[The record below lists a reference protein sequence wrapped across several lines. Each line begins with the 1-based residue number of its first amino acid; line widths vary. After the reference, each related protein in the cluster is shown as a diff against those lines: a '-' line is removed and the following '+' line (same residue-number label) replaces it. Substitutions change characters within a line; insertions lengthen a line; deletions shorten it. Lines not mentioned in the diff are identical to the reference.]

1 MGFQSHLQVSF
12 PGSSNALETLYFLT
26 TLENIQNTLNNCS
39 PSHLRIVMISSTRP
53 MSDLTRPEWCMQFV
67 ICFDLYTTSHS
78 HSTCHTHVKIS
89 SPHFYIISFSAHFLF
104 HPVILQLF
112 LHVPWIIHSVFT
124 QSSSTAH
131 SHVTHMS
138 FLTLSLRPHQHPSL
152 RSITLLS
159 TFSTLH
165 YRHVLVSIHHFGPFH
180 SCSSSQTTHASSF
193 FLSPHQH
200 PSLWS
205 ISLMSI
211 FSTHLKLPHIIPHM
225 IYHTSP
231 SFHPHSITSTPTNSP
246 SVSPIVH
253 L

>member
-1 MGFQSHLQVSF
+1 
-12 PGSSNALETLYFLT
+12 
-26 TLENIQNTLNNCS
+26 
-39 PSHLRIVMISSTRP
+39 MISSTRP

-78 HSTCHTHVKIS
+78 HSICHTHVKTS

-124 QSSSTAH
+124 QSSQNGTLSRH
-131 SHVTHMS
+131 SHVLPYTLVTSSSASISSVHYTVVHLLNS
-138 FLTLSLRPHQHPSL
+138 TLSSRP
-152 RSITLLS
+152 R
-159 TFSTLH
+159 
-165 YRHVLVSIHHFGPFH
+165 
-180 SCSSSQTTHASSF
+180 
-193 FLSPHQH
+193 QH
-200 PSLWS
+200 PSLWPISQLSFFPNHTYFLFLLKPSSAS
-205 ISLMSI
+205 ISSVHITDVHL
-211 FSTHLKLPHIIPHM
+211 FLAHLKLPHIIPHM

-231 SFHPHSITSTPTNSP
+231 TFHPHSITSTPTKSP